1 MSHLVI
7 SRTPLR
13 ISFAGGGSD
22 LSSYYRENLGCVVS
36 VPIKKYIYITL
47 NKRFDDSLSC
57 IKYSKTEFVERP
69 IEIQHPIIR
78 EIFMKY
84 DLNGLDFNSIA
95 DIPGGTGLGSS
106 SCFTVGLLNT
116 IHAIRNSNI
125 SKNELAA
132 EACEIEIERL
142 KEPIGK
148 QDQYGAAVGGFKKIS
163 FNQNGSVD
171 IQKISIN
178 NDAKNKLEKSLI
190 LLYLGGERKASEIL
204 SKQNRSFHERKDSVK
219 IMRKM
224 VDIAQELADKLSD
237 NIESLG
243 HYLHESWLL
252 KRELSDGI
260 TNEYIDS
267 TYKDCLKFGATGGK
281 LLGAGGNGFLLL
293 FVPENHMEMFK
304 NKFQAFRLVNV
315 EFDDLGTEIIYNGT

>member
-22 LSSYYRENLGCVVS
+22 LSSYYQENLGCVVS

-132 EACEIEIERL
+132 EACEIEIDRL

-267 TYKDCLKFGATGGK
+267 IYKDCL
-281 LLGAGGNGFLLL
+281 
-293 FVPENHMEMFK
+293 
-304 NKFQAFRLVNV
+304 
-315 EFDDLGTEIIYNGT
+315 